1 MAQSPQRFKDKAPD
15 EAVSATKT
23 ELASPENG
31 DILQR
36 IASALER
43 LAPPPPPAADF
54 AAAEAFVWHPE
65 GRRLAPV
72 RRVNRVDMSLL
83 KGIDRVRDLLVEN
96 TERFARGLPAN
107 NALLWGARGMG
118 KSSLVKAAQAA
129 IGAAHPV
136 PGLKLVEIH
145 REDIES
151 LPDLMVLLRSAPQ
164 RFIVFCDDLSFDAE
178 DTSYK
183 SLKTM
188 LEGGIE
194 GRPDNVIFYATSNRR
209 HLMAREMVEN
219 ERSTA
224 INPGEAV
231 EEKVSLSDRFGLWL
245 GFHRCSQDEFLTMVE
260 GYVAHYRIPVSGT
273 DLRREALE
281 WATTRGSRSGRVAW
295 QYVQDLAGRLGVK
308 MIEPP
313 SSKDGSNRNR

>member
-1 MAQSPQRFKDKAPD
+1 MAHYPRRFRDKAPN
-15 EAVSATKT
+15 EG
-23 ELASPENG
+23 ELAGLTGNDEV
-31 DILQR
+31 LLR
-36 IASALER
+36 IAAALER
-43 LAPPPPPAADF
+43 LAPPPPPAPDF
-54 AAAEAFVWHPE
+54 AAADAFVWHPE
-65 GRRLAPV
+65 GKHLAPV

-96 TERFARGLPAN
+96 TERFSRGLPAN

-118 KSSLVKAAQAA
+118 KSSLVKAAHAA
-129 IGAAHPV
+129 IGAAYPD

-151 LPDLMVLLRSAPQ
+151 LPDLMAMLRTAPQ

-194 GRPDNVIFYATSNRR
+194 GRPENVIFYATSNRR
-209 HLMAREMVEN
+209 HMMAREMMEN

-245 GFHRCSQDEFLTMVE
+245 GFHRCSQDEFLAMVE
-260 GYVAHYRIPVSGT
+260 GYVAHYRIPLSGAE
-273 DLRREALE
+273 LRREALE
-281 WATTRGSRSGRVAW
+281 WATTRGARSGRVAW
-295 QYVQDLAGRLGVK
+295 QYVQDLAGRRGVK
-308 MIEPP
+308 TDGGGRRRGTDKP
-313 SSKDGSNRNR
+313 SE